1 MAHSDDGRNSSVNVF
16 AIVFGI
22 LAGLL
27 VILLLCGGIIAVF
40 LLPTARLTA
49 RRMQCSNNLKQIVL
63 ALHNYEATYK
73 SLPPA
78 YTVDSDGNKLHSWR
92 TLILP
97 YLEQSQLYSSIDLSL
112 PWDHPRNAFAF
123 NLDIP
128 CFKCPDSKLP
138 TGFTTYLAIVESAA
152 AFTGDTST
160 KFSDISD
167 GLANTAMVYESD
179 KADAVHWMDPSDG
192 DIQAFVDAFAP
203 RKAGSNS
210 HAHLFGKNCAMC
222 DGSVQFL
229 ELETSPNE
237 LRAMTTKANRDQP

>member
-1 MAHSDDGRNSSVNVF
+1 MAHSHDGRNNGFNVF
-16 AIVFGI
+16 AIVFGM

-27 VILLLCGGIIAVF
+27 VVLLLCGGIAAVF
-40 LLPTARLTA
+40 LLPTAKLA
-49 RRMQCSNNLKQIVL
+49 AGRMQCSNNLKQIAL
-63 ALHNYEATYK
+63 AMHNYESVYR

-78 YTVDSDGNKLHSWR
+78 YTVDGDGNKLHSWR

-97 YLEQSQLYSSIDLSL
+97 YIGQSQLYSQIDLSL
-112 PWDHPRNAFAF
+112 PWDHPRNAVAF

-128 CFKCPDSKLP
+128 CYRCPESKLP
-138 TGFTTYLAIVESAA
+138 TGFTTYLAIVDSLA

-160 KFSDISD
+160 KFSDIAD
-167 GLANTAMVYESD
+167 GLANTVMVYESD
-179 KADAVHWMDPSDG
+179 KASAVHWMDPSDG
-192 DIQAFVDAFAP
+192 DIQSFVGAFAP

-229 ELETSPNE
+229 ERDTSPNE
-237 LRAMTTKANRDQP
+237 LRAMATKADRDQP